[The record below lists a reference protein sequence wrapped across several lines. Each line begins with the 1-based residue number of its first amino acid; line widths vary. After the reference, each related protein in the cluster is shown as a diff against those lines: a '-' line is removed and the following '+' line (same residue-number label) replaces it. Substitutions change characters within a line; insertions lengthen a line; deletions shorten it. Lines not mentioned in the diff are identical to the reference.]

1 MKKSGV
7 RGQGQGGR
15 ERFQFPTG
23 LLKAMRPI
31 FRSSAAV
38 SDSPDGDFGRLF
50 GINDG
55 KRKPPEQKSPGVV
68 LAYRPALRR
77 FTDCVGGTAQ
87 FLDEVQ
93 GGLRLRF

>member
-1 MKKSGV
+1 
-7 RGQGQGGR
+7 
-15 ERFQFPTG
+15 
-23 LLKAMRPI
+23 
-31 FRSSAAV
+31 V

-55 KRKPPEQKSPGVV
+55 KRKSPEQKSPGVV

-87 FLDEVQ
+87 FLTKSKAA
-93 GGLRLRF
+93 LRLRF